1 MYLHHQWSDEAHTL
15 QFCSTGEYFETVE
28 YELHRT
34 LGARDSWWFVSNSQV
49 CSSPHTSPVGEFIS
63 NLGGIFNFRRI
74 DLKTQKSDFL
84 KNFFLIRVIVCI
96 LWKNLF
102 GNDLSVLK
110 SIKQKVS
117 KKLPFFA
124 ESRGPPTWRAWLI
137 DIIILN
143 MIRVTTFAYQA
154 FTPSA
159 KTNSGRTHPGSRIQ
173 LALHS
178 GAP

>member
-34 LGARDSWWFVSNSQV
+34 LGARDSWWFVPNSQV

-84 KNFFLIRVIVCI
+84 KKLFLIRIIVCI

-102 GNDLSVLK
+102 GDDLSVLK
-110 SIKQKVS
+110 SIKLKVS
-117 KKLPFFA
+117 KNYRFLRRAEDHLPGERDFGTRLGFVNIFWMSHRLYKHIFWCRDA
-124 ESRGPPTWRAWLI
+124 DS
-137 DIIILN
+137 
-143 MIRVTTFAYQA
+143 
-154 FTPSA
+154 
-159 KTNSGRTHPGSRIQ
+159 
-173 LALHS
+173 
-178 GAP
+178 